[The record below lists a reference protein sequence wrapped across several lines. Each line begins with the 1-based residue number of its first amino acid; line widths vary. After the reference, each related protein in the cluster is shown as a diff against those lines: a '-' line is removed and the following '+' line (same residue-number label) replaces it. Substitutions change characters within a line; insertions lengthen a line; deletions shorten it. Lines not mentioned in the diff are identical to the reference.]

1 MFSAHSDDSA
11 RIFTAAELLPPQWSN
26 PSRSGEPR
34 FFNPAIAACAAGY
47 IMAYRVVLSDGLRR
61 LAICRLDPNLAVEP
75 GSQLPLSDLLSPPP
89 ERQYPGQAHRWFAD
103 PRLIV
108 HENRLL
114 LHWNSGSHQPSNH
127 QFLQELDGQSLTP
140 AGRSR
145 ELVLPGNQARLEKNW
160 GLFSAEGN
168 LFSVY
173 SLAPLRILRLA
184 GIREGRMEFADA
196 SSAQWNHYPW
206 SRRFGTLR
214 GGAPPVLRQG
224 RYVAVYHSCYQTRT
238 GSRYVAGC
246 LTYSGEPPF
255 APFACAEHP
264 LALPNPF
271 GNRFGQER
279 LNSTVAEVVYPC
291 GALYDGGRW
300 LISYGI
306 NDEHAAIAVLDDA
319 AVTGALRPVGRSPR
333 MWTRDWLAR
342 VIGR

>member
-145 ELVLPGNQARLEKNW
+145 ELVLPGNQARLEKK
-160 GLFSAEGN
+160 G
-168 LFSVY
+168 
-173 SLAPLRILRLA
+173 A
-184 GIREGRMEFADA
+184 G
-196 SSAQWNHYPW
+196 
-206 SRRFGTLR
+206 LR

-255 APFACAEHP
+255 APFACAENP